1 MAHRWSWLLTAV
13 RVSGLTLI
21 VAGVVVVWVIT
32 LQPPL
37 PEDVFSSWFNFLL
50 PVAYLVPGVVLL
62 LRRDWHQVGWLLC
75 LFGLGAAFTIDWGDN
90 GFEGDWVLLVQ
101 GLYQGSWFWFP
112 MLALF
117 VVFPG
122 GLVAQTFRQRR
133 LGRILLFVGALL
145 VSVEVLVD
153 QVGTIDARVPNPL
166 GVGFIPH
173 EVTEW
178 TIAVLFIAMLVAL
191 GSLLQ
196 RYRTA
201 APVARHQYRWVLS
214 ALVIVVV
221 GLVFGL
227 VGSETSGIEDGPWWF
242 PILFAF
248 LFLPV
253 SFMVAILRYRLY
265 EIDRIVSRTV
275 TYSLVVSLLVG
286 MWAAVVTLISQALP
300 IDNSVGVAAATLA
313 AAAAFSPLRRRLQRW
328 VDRRFNRSRF
338 QSQVELDALSYRLRQ
353 VTDMDSIRSDIE
365 AVVGRTLQPASV
377 SIWVRGEVVDR

>member
-1 MAHRWSWLLTAV
+1 M
-13 RVSGLTLI
+13 
-21 VAGVVVVWVIT
+21 VWVIT

-37 PEDVFSSWFNFLL
+37 PEDVFGSWFNFLL

-62 LRRDWHQVGWLLC
+62 LRRDWHEVGWLLC

-90 GFEGDWVLLVQ
+90 GFDGEWILLIQ

-117 VVFPG
+117 VVFPD
-122 GLVAQTFRQRR
+122 GLVAQTRRQRR
-133 LGRILLFVGALL
+133 LGRILLFLGGLL
-145 VSVEVLVD
+145 VAVELLVD
-153 QVGTIDARVPNPL
+153 QVGTTEARVPNPL
-166 GVGFIPH
+166 GIGFIPY

-178 TIAVLFIAMLVAL
+178 TIGVLFIAMLIAL
-191 GSLLQ
+191 GSLIQ

-201 APVARHQYRWVLS
+201 DQVARHQYRWVLS
-214 ALVIVVV
+214 ALVLLVA
-221 GLVFGL
+221 GLLFGL
-227 VGSETSGIEDGPWWF
+227 VGSETSGVEDGPWWF

-275 TYSLVVSLLVG
+275 TYSLVLSLLVG
-286 MWAAVVTLISQALP
+286 LWAALVTLIGQALP

-313 AAAAFSPLRRRLQRW
+313 AAAAFSPLRRRIQGW
-328 VDRRFNRSRF
+328 VDRRFNRTRF
-338 QSQVELDALSYRLRQ
+338 QAQVELDSLSSRLRQ
-353 VTDMDSIRSDIE
+353 VTDIESIRTDIE
-365 AVVGRTLQPASV
+365 AVVGRTMQPAGV
-377 SIWVRGEVVDR
+377 GIWVRGEAVDR